1 MILSHCLIVDE
12 DLESINLTKDVL
24 KGYNQLM
31 KIDVCSSSSEAMDF
45 LINEH
50 PQVILFD
57 LNIPFPIE
65 TVLEEYCPF
74 EDENKS
80 RMGILI
86 TSDIDMSTAMNVVTK
101 PLTSFK
107 LLSILSG
114 IEKN

>member
-12 DLESINLTKDVL
+12 DLASINLTKDVL
-24 KGYNQLM
+24 KGYNQSM
-31 KIDVCSSSSEAMDF
+31 KIDICNSSSEAMDF
-45 LINEH
+45 LTNEH

-57 LNIPFPIE
+57 LSIPFPVE
-65 TVLEEYCPF
+65 TMLEEYCPF
-74 EDENKS
+74 EDGDNSK
-80 RMGILI
+80 MGILI
-86 TSDIDMSTAMNVVTK
+86 TSEVDMSSAMNVVTK